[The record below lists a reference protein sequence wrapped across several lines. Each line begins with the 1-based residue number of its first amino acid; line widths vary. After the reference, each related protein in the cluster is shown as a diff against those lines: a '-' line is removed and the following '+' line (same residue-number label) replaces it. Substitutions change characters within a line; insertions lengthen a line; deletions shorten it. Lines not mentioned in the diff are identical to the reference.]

1 MRPSHAAV
9 PSCGMSAPGH
19 LCTGDLPHSSADAV
33 RQGYTCRIAPL
44 SHPALGRGS
53 SITIVCMLHKCP
65 EPALTYATAAP
76 SRLVLAACMVCADPT
91 TGEEVRGLCSNYL
104 ADVKPGDELVMTGPA
119 GTALLLADNPWQKRI
134 VCVSTGVCVCRGDR
148 YRPLRNLPV

>member
-1 MRPSHAAV
+1 MHATQVSRACFD
-9 PSCGMSAPGH
+9 S
-19 LCTGDLPHSSADAV
+19 
-33 RQGYTCRIAPL
+33 
-44 SHPALGRGS
+44 
-53 SITIVCMLHKCP
+53 
-65 EPALTYATAAP
+65 TYAAAAP

-134 VCVSTGVCVCRGDR
+134 VCVSTGVCVCAGETDTGPFATCRCRLPQSQGLMLKAPFSNYLEVFSAADAGDI
-148 YRPLRNLPV
+148 LNTGNTGCCCWSCMC